1 MNIGG
6 LVKYPM
12 GAGGVILNQ
21 LHAKPS
27 EAVPVNAQKKQ
38 VIVAT
43 LLRNLHATFAGG
55 RVLTAANLKFHPLP
69 LEEQCNQYLTKD
81 RGWFDGG
88 RGPGPPADRQAG
100 LLRRLV
106 PDPRLPHLARC
117 RPA

>member
-1 MNIGG
+1 M
-6 LVKYPM
+6 V
-12 GAGGVILNQ
+12 LNQ
-21 LHAKPS
+21 LRAKPS

-55 RVLTAANLKFHPLP
+55 RILTAGEPEVPAACR

-88 RGPGPPADRQAG
+88 RDLAHLPVGKQDFCGVR
-100 LLRRLV
+100 V

-117 RPA
+117 RRA